1 MLAEKI
7 GSVSK
12 VLSTLSHQV
21 SPEVWEVLKLAK
33 KELLD
38 AYDLAREIETK
49 FYVPKE
55 IENEQE
61 RISKK

>member
-33 KELLD
+33 KRVAGCL
-38 AYDLAREIETK
+38 
-49 FYVPKE
+49 
-55 IENEQE
+55 
-61 RISKK
+61 